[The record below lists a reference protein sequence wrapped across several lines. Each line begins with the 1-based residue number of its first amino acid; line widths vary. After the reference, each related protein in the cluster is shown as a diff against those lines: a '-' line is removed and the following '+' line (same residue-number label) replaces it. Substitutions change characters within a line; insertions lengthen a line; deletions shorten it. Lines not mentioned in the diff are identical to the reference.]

1 MFRQLISNH
10 NTIPF
15 FTEIREFYLEDLA
28 LCTLLKGMC
37 LKYMN
42 LPLQAEDCF
51 NLVISHKGNLKRD
64 TYLIPYAMYERAL
77 LFKAQGNLSDA
88 MDVLER
94 AK

>member
-1 MFRQLISNH
+1 MDEKVIKCEFYVLSEKRQ
-10 NTIPF
+10 
-15 FTEIREFYLEDLA
+15 FYLEDFA

-42 LPLQAEDCF
+42 LPLQAEECY
-51 NLVISHKGNLKRD
+51 NQVISHKGDLKRD

-77 LFKAQGNLSDA
+77 LLKAQGNITEA

-94 AK
+94 TK